1 MKFRHS
7 SHIGV
12 LFGVTLLLAGCTAPM
27 QMYDGERRS
36 IKDVAVLDVNSD
48 SGVRVI
54 AIDSVR
60 ATEVDVEGGRPYYRK
75 KLALLPGRH
84 TLEIYYQLTRY
95 TAGDHNNDVT
105 VRGDRKTLPA
115 KTTYYSTNYKKLT
128 VDFKP
133 GEKYTLDA
141 ECQPLDWPWG
151 AMTWQ
156 AWIVEGNSGE
166 QVAKADE

>member
-1 MKFRHS
+1 MGRNTFPIILS
-7 SHIGV
+7 LAAV
-12 LFGVTLLLAGCTAPM
+12 LVLAGCTAPL

-36 IKDVAVLDVNSD
+36 IKDVAILDLNTD

-60 ATEVDVEGGRPYYRK
+60 ATEADVEGGLPYYRK

-84 TLEIYYQLTRY
+84 TLEVYYQLTRY
-95 TAGDHNNDVT
+95 TAGDHDNSVL

-115 KTTYYSTNYKKLT
+115 KTTYYSTNYKLLN

-133 GEKYTLDA
+133 GEKYKLGA

-151 AMTWQ
+151 AMTWS
-156 AWIVEGNSGE
+156 AWIVDGHTGE
-166 QVAKADE
+166 QVATATE